1 MATKLTR
8 EQRREI
14 AALVLTGARNPEV
27 AEKYGVSHEY
37 VSRLR
42 SKMRAVAPAS
52 FDYRAERERLRVK
65 AYGAVQTGLDDNTD
79 SYKKAGI
86 GIQVLKGTG
95 DLTPDTTM
103 QISIQTMLAAVPP
116 EWRERYTMT
125 PVTDE
130 NPPR

>member
-14 AALVLTGARNPEV
+14 AALALTGARNPEV

-79 SYKKAGI
+79 SSRKQA
-86 GIQVLKGTG
+86 
-95 DLTPDTTM
+95 
-103 QISIQTMLAAVPP
+103 LAFKC
-116 EWRERYTMT
+116 
-125 PVTDE
+125 
-130 NPPR
+130 